1 MAYPFAKAPTFAELR
16 DRLVKEFNCK
26 HIKLTANVRDPK
38 GTEQEIYYFERTVNK
53 VVIRA
58 VGPDLKD
65 EERVAYSVIRS
76 LCVKLK
82 IDPAEFGLVL
92 G

>member
-1 MAYPFAKAPTFAELR
+1 M
-16 DRLVKEFNCK
+16 VKEFNCK
-26 HIKLTANVRDPK
+26 YIKLAAKVRDPN
-38 GTEQEIYYFERTVNK
+38 GAEREIHYFERKVDK

-65 EERVAYSVIRS
+65 EERVAYSVVRS